1 MNINTTIETQCL
13 WREILLNPDD
23 TTLRLIYADALDEAG
38 ADSVLTEFIR
48 VQCRIWICPLIS
60 NKKCIPRTQSYA
72 KISEYTE
79 LRM

>member
-1 MNINTTIETQCL
+1 MNINTTTETQCL

-38 ADSVLTEFIR
+38 ADSVLTEFIH
-48 VQCRIWICPLIS
+48 VQCRIWTCPQI
-60 NKKCIPRTQSYA
+60 KIKERIPRTHSYA